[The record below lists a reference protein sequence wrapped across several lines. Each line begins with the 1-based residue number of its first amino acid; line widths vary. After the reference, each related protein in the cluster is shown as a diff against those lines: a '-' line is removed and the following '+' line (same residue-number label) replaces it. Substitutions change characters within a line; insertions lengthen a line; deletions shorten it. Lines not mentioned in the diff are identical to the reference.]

1 MQQMTIEQTNQNT
14 MYSQALLILSPLN
27 RREF

>member
-14 MYSQALLILSPLN
+14 MCSQALLILSLLN